1 MAVGAGLGVVVGVA
15 LAASQ
20 RVSGPES
27 LQQVIGFMALL
38 SGTIGLAVGATIA
51 VILDRSLSARARTVQ
66 AKRTEVVN
74 ADDAA

>member
-1 MAVGAGLGVVVGVA
+1 MAVGAGVGVVIGVM

-51 VILDRSLSARARTVQ
+51 VILDRSLSARAKTVQ
-66 AKRTEVVN
+66 AKRTEVVT
-74 ADDAA
+74 AEDPA